1 MKHEAIQA
9 LINQVWFDIEHILG
23 KGYDL
28 EVDTKDLL
36 MYMEKRLSELT
47 AKKAIGDD
55 MIEYNLVSAMIAFEQ
70 IREFDATETN
80 IFDCDCLELIAA
92 IRDARTEACSELLRK
107 AATTRGVNYE

>member
-28 EVDTKDLL
+28 EEDAKDTL
-36 MYMEKRLSELT
+36 MYMETKLSELT

-55 MIEYNLVSAMIAFEQ
+55 MIEYNLVSAMIAFEK

-80 IFDCDCLELIAA
+80 IFDSDCLELIAA
-92 IRDARTEACSELLRK
+92 IRDARAEAVEVILRK
-107 AATTRGVNYE
+107 NSVAE

>member
-28 EVDTKDLL
+28 EEDTKVLL
-36 MYMEKRLSELT
+36 MYMETRLSELT

-55 MIEYNLVSAMIAFEQ
+55 MIEYNLVSAMIAFEK

-80 IFDCDCLELIAA
+80 IFDCLELIAA
-92 IRDARTEACSELLRK
+92 IRDARAEACSEVLRK
-107 AATTRGVNYE
+107 AATTK